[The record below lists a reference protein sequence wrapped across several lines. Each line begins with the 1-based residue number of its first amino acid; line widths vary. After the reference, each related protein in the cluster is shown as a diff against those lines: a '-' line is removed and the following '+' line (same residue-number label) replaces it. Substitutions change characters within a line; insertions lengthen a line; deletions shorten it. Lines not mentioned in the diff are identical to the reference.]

1 MRRGSSSNDSKL
13 LWINWKQHPFSNG
26 NGYICHRTKTIQQ
39 HYLLWEFFWKW
50 RKKNPCQIEWMCIVE
65 ASRLLRSGRMHNHKM
80 IDEFKCR
87 LRTLYDP
94 DKQTKVKCCSW
105 ERTAWTRIW
114 LVEGSLNFC
123 FLYTNSNLSIKSGQ
137 FCFENPKTRYNFHL
151 MPNVLVGNNFLFY
164 CSVAK
169 LKPSYMR
176 LLPGA

>member
-1 MRRGSSSNDSKL
+1 MDKLKTTSVFERKRIYMWPNENDSTTLSVMRVFLKMEKKKSL
-13 LWINWKQHPFSNG
+13 SNRVDVCSWG
-26 NGYICHRTKTIQQ
+26 FT
-39 HYLLWEFFWKW
+39 FF
-50 RKKNPCQIEWMCIVE
+50 
-65 ASRLLRSGRMHNHKM
+65 RSGRMHNHKM